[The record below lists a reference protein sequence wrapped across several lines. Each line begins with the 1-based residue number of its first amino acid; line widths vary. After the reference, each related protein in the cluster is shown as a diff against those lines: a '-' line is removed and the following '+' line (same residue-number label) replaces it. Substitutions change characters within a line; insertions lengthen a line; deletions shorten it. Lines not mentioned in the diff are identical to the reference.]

1 MKRLFLLDAYA
12 LIFRAYY
19 GFINKPLVNSKGQVT
34 SAIYGFTKTLQEVLA
49 GQRMPGL
56 DPEVLDAQGLL
67 RPDCIAVCFDP
78 KGGTFRHKEFPTYKA
93 QRDAT
98 PEDITSAVPYIKQI
112 IAAYRIPVLEVE
124 NYEADDVVGTMARL
138 ADEEGGFETFM
149 ISPDKD
155 YAQLVTPHS
164 RIFKPKSFGPGYEI
178 LDEAAVLA
186 KYGLKRTLQVIDMLG
201 LQGDTADNIPG
212 CPGVGPKTA
221 QKLIEDFDSVEN
233 LLASVQAAA
242 AAGKKELPNLKKG
255 MFAKVLDNVQSI
267 KDSKYLATIC
277 REVPGVVLDAE
288 ALRVETPDYAALAEI
303 FGELEFR
310 KMRDEVL
317 ALAGADG
324 GAGGAL
330 LAAGGAAGGGALLAA
345 GGQAA
350 LNKAA
355 GAMGAAGGAMGAGAA
370 ASSSPARPE
379 SGAADAAPHQSG
391 TVTAPPQSGT
401 GTAATLPTVPLRT
414 ITDVTTQY
422 QLCDTPAKRQQLVAD
437 LFWSPEWAFD
447 TETTSLN
454 IIDAELV
461 GISFAVADH
470 KAWYVPVPAD
480 PEEARTILEDL
491 RPLFEN
497 DAAVKIAQNAKYD
510 YSILRRYGVE
520 VAYPLFD
527 TMIAHYLLEPEQPH
541 NMDYLSEVYL
551 GYRPIPTSALID
563 TTGGKKRGKSAPA
576 PALKGSEY
584 VLDFDALEAA
594 DEEAEPEIL
603 PTSMRDCPVQK
614 VAQYCCEDSDV
625 TYQLA
630 QTLRPML
637 KEQGLEQL
645 FETIEMPLV
654 RVLAE
659 MELTGVR
666 CDVSALTES
675 KTVLE
680 GELQRLEARMSLI
693 AGHAFNPLSP
703 KVVAQVIFDELRLD
717 PKAKGR
723 STAEEVLQ
731 QLIVKLK
738 GESLTIK
745 TADGQEEQVDKAEI
759 LEDILSYRGIKKLL
773 GTYIEALPEE
783 INPRTGRIHC
793 QFNQTVTATGRLSSS
808 NPNLQN
814 IPIRDAMGREL
825 RKAFVPDPGEVFFS
839 ADYSQIELR
848 LMAHLSQD
856 PAMIE
861 AFREGDD
868 IHRATAAKIYH
879 LPLDEVS
886 KLQRTKAKTANFG
899 IIYGISTFGLAS
911 RLNIPRSEAKELIDG
926 YFATYPRI
934 RAYMDQSIAVAR
946 EKGYVETLFGRRR
959 LLKDIHSANA
969 TVRGYAE
976 RNAINAP
983 IQGTAA
989 DIIKLAMIRVCDR
1002 IRREQLHAK
1011 LLIQVHD
1018 ELNFSVPPAELE
1030 QLRKLVLEEMAA
1042 VVKLSV
1048 PLIADCGEGD
1058 NWLAA
1063 H

>member
-1 MKRLFLLDAYA
+1 MKKRLFLLDAYA

-34 SAIYGFTKTLQEVLA
+34 SAIYGFTKTLQEVLS
-49 GQRMPGL
+49 GQRVAGL
-56 DPEVLDAQGLL
+56 ESDVLDAQGLL

-78 KGGTFRHKEFPTYKA
+78 QGGTFRHKEFPTYKA

-98 PEDITSAVPYIKQI
+98 PEDITFAVPFIKQI
-112 IAAYRIPVLEVE
+112 ISAYRIPILEVE
-124 NYEADDVVGTMARL
+124 NYEADDVVGTMAYL
-138 ADEEGGFETFM
+138 ADQDGGFETFM

-164 RIFKPKSFGPGYEI
+164 RIFKPKSFGPGYEV
-178 LDEAAVLA
+178 LDEAAVLS

-201 LQGDTADNIPG
+201 LQGDSADNIPG

-221 QKLIEDFDSVEN
+221 QKLIEDFDSVEAM
-233 LLASVQAAA
+233 LEAVLAAHHE
-242 AAGKKELPNLKKG
+242 GKKELPNLKKG
-255 MFAKVLDNVQSI
+255 MFAKIVDNVQQI
-267 KDSKYLATIC
+267 RDSKYLATIC
-277 REVPGVVLDAE
+277 RQVPGVTLDAD
-288 ALRVETPDYAALAEI
+288 ALRVETPDYARLAEI
-303 FGELEFR
+303 FSDLEFR
-310 KMRDEVL
+310 KMRDEAL
-317 ALAGADG
+317 ALASSVSVSSSAGATVESD
-324 GAGGAL
+324 AVSPEPTL
-330 LAAGGAAGGGALLAA
+330 SDSIVAAST
-345 GGQAA
+345 
-350 LNKAA
+350 NKATEDLA
-355 GAMGAAGGAMGAGAA
+355 SAAIVENRNL
-370 ASSSPARPE
+370 STFS
-379 SGAADAAPHQSG
+379 DI
-391 TVTAPPQSGT
+391 
-401 GTAATLPTVPLRT
+401 VPKYH
-414 ITDVTTQY
+414 IA
-422 QLCDTPAKRQQLVAD
+422 DTPALRQQLVAD
-437 LFWSPEWAFD
+437 LFWMPEWAFD

-461 GISFAVADH
+461 GISFAIADH
-470 KAWYVPVPAD
+470 EAWYVPIPAD
-480 PEEARTILEDL
+480 QQEAMAIVDEL

-541 NMDYLSEVYL
+541 NMDYLSEAYL
-551 GYRPIPTSALID
+551 GYRPIPTSDLID
-563 TTGGKKRGKSAPA
+563 TAGGKRKRNASVST
-576 PALKGSEY
+576 LKGSEY
-584 VLDFDALEAA
+584 VLDFDAL
-594 DEEAEPEIL
+594 DEAEPEPL
-603 PTSMRDCPVQK
+603 PSSMRDCPIQK
-614 VAQYCCEDSDV
+614 VADYCCEDSDV

-630 QTLRPML
+630 QVFRPML
-637 KEQGLEQL
+637 KQQNLEKL
-645 FETIEMPLV
+645 FLDIEMPLV

-659 MELTGVR
+659 MELNGVR

-680 GELQRLEARMSLI
+680 AELKRLEERMVFI

-703 KVVAQVIFDELRLD
+703 KAVAQVIFDELRLD
-717 PKAKGR
+717 LKAKGR

-738 GESLTIK
+738 GEVITQ
-745 TADGQEEQVDKAEI
+745 GEEQIDKAEI

-814 IPIRDAMGREL
+814 IPIRDALGREL

-856 PAMIE
+856 PNMIE

-879 LPLDEVS
+879 LPLEEVT

-911 RLNIPRSEAKELIDG
+911 RLNIPRGEAKELIDG
-926 YFATYPRI
+926 YFATYPGV
-934 RAYMDQSIAVAR
+934 RAYMDQSIAIAR

-959 LLKDIHSANA
+959 MLKDIHSANA

-1002 IRREQLHAK
+1002 IRREHLHAK

-1018 ELNFSVPPAELE
+1018 ELNFSVPSSELP
-1030 QLRKLVLEEMAA
+1030 QLQKLVLEEMSA

-1048 PLIADCGEGD
+1048 PLIADCGSGD